1 MSIWSRL
8 SQDERLY
15 AQALLQDQTAPWPNS
30 QSPYFIAFLA
40 LYKLGHAEEDKIEEL
55 LHNSAEAQLYWQ
67 ALAFF
72 NQDAQDSEQLLS
84 LFEHFMQNQELFTPF
99 FQELP
104 NFRKQLVQK
113 AQALFLVLKQ
123 PDLAEELLHLLG
135 AQLYENETAVLLQAK
150 RYAQIESEEQALE
163 CYEEG
168 LKHFP
173 KSLLL
178 WKNMAQLQYQVE
190 DYSSAIQSLNQCVE
204 ESPYEAEYYVALAQN
219 YHKLQASERAKQF
232 IDIALSMQARN
243 EAAHFLLAQIALDK
257 EDVQLAMQY
266 LSPEDWESPL
276 LLAEKARIVWQYLG
290 DPQLAK
296 DYFQGAWDNG
306 LHSEQHILYF
316 AQLLADE
323 LQTLPRAIELLQEG
337 QERLI
342 YCPKLRLQEYIYRL
356 DWEESPSE
364 RLYQLEEEIER
375 LNPPSDHEHL
385 DDMDEHFLDYYNNPD
400 DYEELGSEEEMNEDD
415 DDDDDDFSAGGAASD
430 F

>member
-30 QSPYFIAFLA
+30 QSPYFMAFLA
-40 LYKLGHAEEDKIEEL
+40 LYKLSHEEEEQIEEL
-55 LHNSAEAQLYWQ
+55 IHSSAEAQLYWQ

-72 NQDAQDSEQLLS
+72 EQELNENEQLLP
-84 LFEHFMQNQELFTPF
+84 LFERFMQNQELFTPF

-113 AQALFLVLKQ
+113 AQELFLLLKQ
-123 PDLAEELLHLLG
+123 PDLAEELLQLLG

-178 WKNMAQLQYQVE
+178 WRNLAQLQYQLE
-190 DYSSAIQSLNQCVE
+190 DFQGAIDSLNQCVE

-219 YHKLQASERAKQF
+219 YAQSGEKERAKQF
-232 IDIALSMQARN
+232 IDIALSMQAQN
-243 EAAHFLLAQIALDK
+243 EAAHFLMAQMAL
-257 EDVQLAMQY
+257 EQEQVQEAMQF
-266 LSPEDWESPL
+266 LSPENWESPL

-306 LHSEQHILYF
+306 LNAEQHILYF

-323 LQTLPRAIELLQEG
+323 LQTLPQAIELLQEG
-337 QERLI
+337 QNRLL
-342 YCPKLRLQEYIYRL
+342 YAPKLRLQEYIYRL

-364 RLYQLEEEIER
+364 RLFQLEEEIER

-385 DDMDEHFLDYYNNPD
+385 DDMDEHFLDYYNHPED
-400 DYEELGSEEEMNEDD
+400 FEEAEE
-415 DDDDDDFSAGGAASD
+415 DDDDDFSAGGAASD